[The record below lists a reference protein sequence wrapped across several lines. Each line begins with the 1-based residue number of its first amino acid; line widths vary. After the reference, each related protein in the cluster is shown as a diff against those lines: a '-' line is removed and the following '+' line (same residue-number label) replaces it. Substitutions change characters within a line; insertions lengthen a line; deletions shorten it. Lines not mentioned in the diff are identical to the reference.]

1 LDEPTNDLDLDTM
14 DLLTK
19 MLSNFK
25 GTLLIVS
32 HDRDFLDQ
40 TVNKILH
47 FEGNGKTSL
56 FLGGYSDFIKHQEDL
71 HEKKLPKKRKTN
83 SKHISRLPNKM
94 SYKFKFEL
102 EKLPIEIKEIQQRIE
117 EIKNELKDTNLNNFK
132 ELTNI
137 TKEMSN
143 LENQQLQKE
152 NRWLELT
159 EMEET
164 ANNSNE

>member
-1 LDEPTNDLDLDTM
+1 LGKDLFIKDFD
-14 DLLTK
+14 K
-19 MLSNFK
+19 Q
-25 GTLLIVS
+25 LIGVKKQKEKIVDVVLPDNYPHKEYS
-32 HDRDFLDQ
+32 
-40 TVNKILH
+40 NKI
-47 FEGNGKTSL
+47 
-56 FLGGYSDFIKHQEDL
+56 
-71 HEKKLPKKRKTN
+71 
-83 SKHISRLPNKM
+83 

-117 EIKNELKDTNLNNFK
+117 EIKNKLKDTNSNLNNFK